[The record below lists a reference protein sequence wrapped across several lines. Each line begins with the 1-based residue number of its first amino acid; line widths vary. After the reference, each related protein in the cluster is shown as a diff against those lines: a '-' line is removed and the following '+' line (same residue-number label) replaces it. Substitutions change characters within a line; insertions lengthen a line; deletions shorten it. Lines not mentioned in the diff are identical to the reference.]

1 MNPNGKPKLPKFG
14 SSIFHNLSVLHEAQG
29 NGSKKVFGEGYILKA
44 VQKIYEVNYR
54 VNNKTADTFK
64 WDEIQT
70 NKHAR
75 VACRYQG

>member
-1 MNPNGKPKLPKFG
+1 M
-14 SSIFHNLSVLHEAQG
+14 
-29 NGSKKVFGEGYILKA
+29 LKA